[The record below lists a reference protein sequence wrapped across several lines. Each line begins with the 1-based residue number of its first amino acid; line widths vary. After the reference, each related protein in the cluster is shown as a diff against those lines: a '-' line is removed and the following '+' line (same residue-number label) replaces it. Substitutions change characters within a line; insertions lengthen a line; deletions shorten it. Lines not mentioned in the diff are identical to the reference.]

1 MLKLAVQQIA
11 RYGGF
16 ISTGIPLQSAGTML
30 LGTDDWE
37 YSGQEHS
44 TMKYDC
50 IVLGAGMVGVST
62 ALHLQQRGRN
72 VALVDRRPAAEET
85 SYGNAGLIQCEG
97 VVPYSFP
104 RNLQKIINSAL
115 NRTTDAHLHY
125 SALPKLAPWLYKYWR
140 HGTKEKV
147 AQTSRGALPLINN
160 CLAEHET
167 LMREAGIE
175 GMLRRT
181 GYLRVYRTQEGFDA
195 DVATMQEEHSLY
207 GVNFE
212 ALTTTRLKELEPHLS
227 GPFAGAVHLTDPASV
242 ADPSAVGKAYAE
254 LFTSRG
260 GKFLTG
266 DADTLEAIDGGW
278 QIQNV
283 NGPITARDCV
293 IALGPWSGELL
304 ARMGMSVPLASKR
317 GYHMHYGAKGNATLG
332 RPVLDTDYGFVLA
345 PMSKGIRLTTGAE
358 FALRDAPSTPRQLE
372 QTEPVG
378 KEIFP
383 LAERVDKRPWLGR
396 RPCLP
401 DMLAMIGG
409 VPGKPGLWANFGH
422 HHLGFTLGPVTG
434 RLIAEMIT
442 QQPTFCDIHPYRVDR
457 F

>member
-1 MLKLAVQQIA
+1 
-11 RYGGF
+11 
-16 ISTGIPLQSAGTML
+16 
-30 LGTDDWE
+30 
-37 YSGQEHS
+37 
-44 TMKYDC
+44 MKFDC

-97 VVPYSFP
+97 VVPYPFP
-104 RNLQKIINSAL
+104 RNIRKVFNYAL
-115 NRTTDAHLHY
+115 NQTTEAHLHY
-125 SALPKLAPWLYKYWR
+125 SALPSLASWLYAYWR
-140 HGTKEKV
+140 HGTEEKI
-147 AQTSRGALPLINN
+147 AQTSRAALPLINN
-160 CLAEHET
+160 CLAEHEA
-167 LMREAGIE
+167 LMLEAGIE
-175 GMLRRT
+175 GMLRST
-181 GYLRVYRTQEGFDA
+181 GYLRVYRKQESFDA
-195 DVATMQEEHSLY
+195 DVAAMEEERQLY
-207 GVNFE
+207 GVNYE
-212 ALTTTRLKELEPHLS
+212 ALDPSKLKELEPHLS
-227 GPFAGAVHLTDPASV
+227 SDFAGGMHLTDPASV

-254 LFTSRG
+254 LFTSKG
-260 GKFLTG
+260 GAFLTG
-266 DADTLEAIDGGW
+266 DADTLEAIEGGW
-278 QIQNV
+278 QVQNV
-283 NGPITARDCV
+283 EGPITARDCV
-293 IALGPWSGELL
+293 IALGPWSAELL
-304 ARMGMSVPLASKR
+304 ARLDLRVPLASKR

-358 FALRDAPSTPRQLE
+358 FARHNAPPTPRQLE
-372 QTEPVG
+372 QTEPIA
-378 KEIFP
+378 KQIFP
-383 LAERVDKRPWLGR
+383 LADRAEPKPWLGR

-434 RLIAEMIT
+434 RLLAEIIT

>member
-1 MLKLAVQQIA
+1 
-11 RYGGF
+11 
-16 ISTGIPLQSAGTML
+16 
-30 LGTDDWE
+30 
-37 YSGQEHS
+37 
-44 TMKYDC
+44 MKFDC

-97 VVPYSFP
+97 VVPYPFP
-104 RNLQKIINSAL
+104 RNLRKVFNYAF
-115 NRTTDAHLHY
+115 NRTTEAHLHY
-125 SALPKLAPWLYKYWR
+125 SALPSLAPWLYAYWR
-140 HGTKEKV
+140 HGTEEKI
-147 AQTSRGALPLINN
+147 AQTSRAALPLINN
-160 CLAEHET
+160 CLAEHEA
-167 LMREAGIE
+167 LMQEAGIE

-181 GYLRVYRTQEGFDA
+181 GYLRVYRKQESFDA
-195 DVATMQEEHSLY
+195 DVAAMEEERQLY
-207 GVNFE
+207 GVNYE
-212 ALTTTRLKELEPHLS
+212 ALDPSKLKELEPHLS
-227 GPFAGAVHLTDPASV
+227 NDFAGGMHLTDPASV

-260 GKFLTG
+260 GTFLTG
-266 DADTLEAIDGGW
+266 DADTLEAIEGGW
-278 QIQNV
+278 QVQNV
-283 NGPITARDCV
+283 EGPIKARDCV
-293 IALGPWSGELL
+293 IALGPWSAELL
-304 ARMGMSVPLASKR
+304 ARLDLRVPLASKR
-317 GYHMHYGAKGNATLG
+317 GYHMHYSAKGNATLG

-358 FALRDAPSTPRQLE
+358 FARHSAPPTPRQLE
-372 QTEPVG
+372 QTEPIA
-378 KEIFP
+378 KQIFP
-383 LAERVDKRPWLGR
+383 LADRAEPNPWLGR

-422 HHLGFTLGPVTG
+422 HHLGFTLGPFTG
-434 RLIAEMIT
+434 RLLAEIIT